1 MQSLQQQQ
9 QAMFAALQA
18 DRENNARLFSVL
30 FQAQGLQLPAPA
42 PAPTPALSPLPG
54 SASAFLRTPG
64 SDFPLSALLATGV
77 YSQPAGLSQR
87 PVLPSLTSPLPAGPL
102 SFEDTPQPT
111 VPEQQQPDVSPH
123 APQLSVVPSSVA
135 EPALDAPDATL
146 QSVQHQIDE
155 ATAAAGHSPS
165 SSDSEVD
172 GSQFVVA
179 PSSTASGPPSSPAPN
194 A

>member
-1 MQSLQQQQ
+1 MSQS
-9 QAMFAALQA
+9 
-18 DRENNARLFSVL
+18 
-30 FQAQGLQLPAPA
+30 
-42 PAPTPALSPLPG
+42 
-54 SASAFLRTPG
+54 
-64 SDFPLSALLATGV
+64 
-77 YSQPAGLSQR
+77 
-87 PVLPSLTSPLPAGPL
+87 PVLPSLASPVPTGPL

-111 VPEQQQPDVSPH
+111 VPEQQQPVVSPH

-165 SSDSEVD
+165 SSDSEAD

-179 PSSTASGPPSSPAPN
+179 PSSTASGPPSSPAPD